1 MANDAQIT
9 VGIKTSA
16 DMTGVQQVQGALAQL
31 QMQAGQTMQ
40 TATAGAGSITPS
52 VSPASVMPAWSAQQQ
67 TALDQSWT
75 RAIDM
80 AGHRGKQMA
89 DAVSKSWEDG
99 LEAFDQP
106 LQGVVDATDDLGRAL
121 GKTGDQGRDAFSR
134 IGQSAKGAS
143 QTVSGMS
150 GILSNAFARV
160 LTAVGAVTGAFALAR
175 SAGQAFWD
183 WMERDSK
190 AREAKEQRKQAERE
204 ARIKE
209 INARYRDNQDAIDAA
224 DVETMLSNEGKAVDE
239 INRKYADR
247 LKTINAMSRVRQGDL
262 ALEQR
267 MLASVKAQEASV
279 IRQQVLTGA
288 MSAAQGQRALA
299 ELDSKYAARA
309 REMESREAKSR
320 LADAQ
325 AKVANTKAQIAELDQ
340 TRKDAQASGY
350 KLVSGRDF
358 RELWGA
364 SRIADVGSQ
373 EHKDWATR
381 TNEKRRLISEQEGN
395 LAQVD
400 DPVQKQL
407 IENNIQKLKEEL
419 AGLETEF
426 GNAARAMSQIKP
438 ILQAMSA
445 DGVLPEGMDTNDIR
459 YPGAVESILNG
470 FKQIYEDIPKQ
481 IQQLRGELK
490 TNQDEVKTI
499 TRNNAQLDQIL
510 AKEAATER
518 TQSAEKN
525 LEISKEAMAK
535 SLTELSAVIK
545 RTSETFAAQSRGLRE
560 SADPDIKAALQAG
573 RPGAV
578 ALDRAERV
586 AQSNYMTRGD
596 AAAIRKALAEVKG
609 DTRMSDEVKSSITTL
624 IEPLVTSMES
634 FQRRARANMTG
645 PQLQESARQNFVQR
659 RDMITGS
666 AEYRSRPSAEISAA
680 NKQLNQYLADRKL
693 DAAEV
698 GKLMTAVSRLK
709 SSGRADNKDFADI
722 LGEFVRDFQTG
733 QQRIAKQTQQARKSA
748 ETTAIER
755 DVAARLRDA
764 TKVGTLSD
772 AAISELQGL
781 AKSIEAR
788 PDASETLKQ
797 LLVLIRKAL
806 GEESKTWAVTQETR
820 REIDELSSSIALE
833 APKTTTPKQ
842 TRATK
847 PTTKTTVTEITPP
860 DTTPVN
866 NAVQAVAQGNQV
878 VQSFNQMIM
887 EGMQQLI
894 DVASQGAANTAS
906 AMQQLEGMRSSINSL
921 QQQVS
926 QASQRATI
934 QGGRGI

>member
-1 MANDAQIT
+1 
-9 VGIKTSA
+9 
-16 DMTGVQQVQGALAQL
+16 
-31 QMQAGQTMQ
+31 
-40 TATAGAGSITPS
+40 
-52 VSPASVMPAWSAQQQ
+52 
-67 TALDQSWT
+67 
-75 RAIDM
+75 
-80 AGHRGKQMA
+80 
-89 DAVSKSWEDG
+89 
-99 LEAFDQP
+99 
-106 LQGVVDATDDLGRAL
+106 
-121 GKTGDQGRDAFSR
+121 
-134 IGQSAKGAS
+134 
-143 QTVSGMS
+143 
-150 GILSNAFARV
+150 
-160 LTAVGAVTGAFALAR
+160 
-175 SAGQAFWD
+175 
-183 WMERDSK
+183 
-190 AREAKEQRKQAERE
+190 
-204 ARIKE
+204 
-209 INARYRDNQDAIDAA
+209 
-224 DVETMLSNEGKAVDE
+224 
-239 INRKYADR
+239 
-247 LKTINAMSRVRQGDL
+247 
-262 ALEQR
+262 
-267 MLASVKAQEASV
+267 
-279 IRQQVLTGA
+279 
-288 MSAAQGQRALA
+288 
-299 ELDSKYAARA
+299 
-309 REMESREAKSR
+309 
-320 LADAQ
+320 
-325 AKVANTKAQIAELDQ
+325 
-340 TRKDAQASGY
+340 
-350 KLVSGRDF
+350 
-358 RELWGA
+358 
-364 SRIADVGSQ
+364 
-373 EHKDWATR
+373 
-381 TNEKRRLISEQEGN
+381 
-395 LAQVD
+395 
-400 DPVQKQL
+400 
-407 IENNIQKLKEEL
+407 
-419 AGLETEF
+419 
-426 GNAARAMSQIKP
+426 
-438 ILQAMSA
+438 
-445 DGVLPEGMDTNDIR
+445 
-459 YPGAVESILNG
+459 
-470 FKQIYEDIPKQ
+470 
-481 IQQLRGELK
+481 
-490 TNQDEVKTI
+490 
-499 TRNNAQLDQIL
+499 
-510 AKEAATER
+510 
-518 TQSAEKN
+518 
-525 LEISKEAMAK
+525 
-535 SLTELSAVIK
+535 
-545 RTSETFAAQSRGLRE
+545 
-560 SADPDIKAALQAG
+560 
-573 RPGAV
+573 
-578 ALDRAERV
+578 
-586 AQSNYMTRGD
+586 
-596 AAAIRKALAEVKG
+596 
-609 DTRMSDEVKSSITTL
+609 
-624 IEPLVTSMES
+624 
-634 FQRRARANMTG
+634 MTG

-906 AMQQLEGMRSSINSL
+906 AMQQLEGMRLSINNL